1 MTENSPPPRR
11 RRSTIR
17 LSVVRDWTIQ
27 LVAPGR
33 GLARKVSLGVALAS
47 LAALSLFLKENPC
60 LDVRRP
66 SDRVVERPESPMLRQ
81 LMRLEFAGSHER
93 ANAVFADW
101 RASCRTPTDA
111 TGLDAA
117 RRSLGFDYLSIL
129 SYVAGLCL
137 LLFLTVAALRT
148 AGIRV
153 LGSALVVLLLLAGV
167 CDVLENLAL
176 KGMIDGVAPIWL
188 PGTLPQWIT
197 VLPAQLATWLAGALP
212 DAARILSSVKFAL
225 VAGVILYL
233 LTAWGQLLRDYL
245 LARAIVASPVAPSTD
260 AASLPTPGT
269 ELKGADG
276 EGAEL
281 DDVLAA
287 ELAHLQHHRH
297 PAKAPERMRR
307 TLVGLALSGG
317 GIRSATTNL
326 GVLQGL
332 AELRILPLVDYLS
345 TVSGGG
351 YIGSCFSTL
360 LSLNGARVWKTP
372 AERPQ
377 PRAHIFAPGNC
388 PEFDTSWGRFPFR
401 GDFLARNARRAN
413 DLIAHIRTHG
423 NFLIA
428 RSGLLRRDAMRAVGN
443 ILTGL
448 IYNVSGFVLLLFIVT
463 TLYLAVV
470 TTMAPAMPYWLAL
483 FPTVEHS
490 TPSARRP
497 RFVETESEFTR
508 QSTTQCARTPAI
520 CVDVATK
527 LRPLGLSHWV
537 QRNITT
543 VADPVVSVFVDAN
556 ERRNQIVKVLAGAL
570 IMGALGAIIAL
581 LLVWLNRFLFSR
593 RNLPPP
599 LPGEA
604 YEEAFDKSVL
614 RMLAVFTFGWI
625 VISILTFRYLV
636 PIGSQQLALLWI
648 PIAVLLGAR
657 IVSIAIA
664 VIRPQIKQ
672 QSISI
677 GLGRLRIVL
686 DIGSWDRSFRSLW
699 GGYQAILIYGLWIA
713 AIFIALAPLM
723 YAFANNRVGAS
734 VSGVAAVVAAHL
746 LSPTNPRGNQRRWR
760 LPPKLVNF
768 LLGVAVFLT
777 MGFGMIAIGA
787 VVVRLDPVMNH
798 LVLSMLV
805 ALLVVLGLG
814 RLVDNNKLSLHYFY
828 RDRLAE
834 TYLLSELPDAERRLW
849 TYRDAMDMPL
859 HELHGDFEWGAGKAD
874 RNTAPYHLI
883 SAAINLA
890 GSRDLTRK
898 DRKSG
903 YFLFSKLYCGSTHT
917 GFRPTVVYRG
927 GDTKVGR
934 AIAISGAA
942 ASSGMGFATFFAQA
956 FATVLFN
963 VRLGYWLE
971 NPRYV
976 SSATGKETGIF
987 WPAYL
992 WREVSMTTTENAPL
1006 INLSDGGHTGDN
1018 VGIYPLLQ
1026 RRCKVIIACDAE
1038 QDQALSFGSL
1048 TEALR
1053 HAYIDMGISVDIDL
1067 SMIRPDAATGRSR
1080 SHCAIG
1086 RIMYPD
1092 RPKQVSYLIYL
1103 KNSLTGDEPETVL
1116 NYKVASSD
1124 FPHETTADQFFD
1136 DAQFE
1141 SYRALGA
1148 HIAKATFASWANSQ
1162 SFSGPEHAHS
1172 PDPTRCS

>member
-1 MTENSPPPRR
+1 MTEHSPPPRR
-11 RRSTIR
+11 RSSIR
-17 LSVVRDWTIQ
+17 LSVVRDWTIE

-33 GLARKVSLGVALAS
+33 GFVRKAVLVALVAS
-47 LAALSLFLKENPC
+47 MTVLSVFLMENPC
-60 LDVRRP
+60 LDVRRS
-66 SDRVVERPESPMLRQ
+66 SDKVVEAPESPVLRQ
-81 LMRLEFAGSHER
+81 LTRLQLAGSVER
-93 ANAVFADW
+93 ANAVLGDW
-101 RASCRTPTDA
+101 KASCRTPSDA
-111 TGLDAA
+111 SGLDAA
-117 RRSLGFDYLSIL
+117 RRSLRFDYLFIL
-129 SYVAGLCL
+129 SYVVGLWF
-137 LLFLTVAALRT
+137 LLFLTMSALSTAAM
-148 AGIRV
+148 RV
-153 LGSALVVLLLLAGV
+153 VGTALVVLLMIAGV
-167 CDVLENLAL
+167 FDVVENVAL
-176 KGMIDGVAPIWL
+176 KGMIDGVEPIWL
-188 PGTLPQWIT
+188 PGTLPEWIT
-197 VLPAQLATWLAGALP
+197 VWPPRLAAWLAGTLP
-212 DAARILSSVKFAL
+212 DVARISASVKFAIL
-225 VAGVILYL
+225 AGVILYL
-233 LTAWGQLLRDYL
+233 LTAWGRLLWEEVR
-245 LARAIVASPVAPSTD
+245 ARAFAFVPAARYEE
-260 AASLPTPGT
+260 AASLPTPGI
-269 ELKGADG
+269 ELKGAVGD
-276 EGAEL
+276 EAAI

-287 ELAHLQHHRH
+287 ELAHLRHHRH
-297 PAKAPERMRR
+297 PSKPPEQMRR

-326 GVLQGL
+326 GVLQAL
-332 AELRILPLVDYLS
+332 AELRILPLVDFLS

-351 YIGSCFSTL
+351 YIGSALSTL
-360 LSLNGARVWKTP
+360 LSLNGARVDKTP
-372 AERPQ
+372 AERPN
-377 PRAHIFAPGNC
+377 PKAHIFAHGNR
-388 PEFDTSWGRFPFR
+388 PEFDTSWARFPFR
-401 GDFLARNARRAN
+401 GDFLSRSARRAN
-413 DLIAHIRTHG
+413 DLIAHLRTHG

-443 ILTGL
+443 VLTGL

-470 TTMAPAMPYWLAL
+470 TRMAPAMPYWLAL
-483 FPTVEHS
+483 FPTVAHAH
-490 TPSARRP
+490 PSARRP
-497 RFVETESEFTR
+497 RFVETDSAFTR
-508 QSTTQCARTPAI
+508 RSTTQCTQTPAI

-527 LRPLGLSHWV
+527 LHPLGLRHWV
-537 QRNITT
+537 GRNIGT
-543 VADPVVSVFVDAN
+543 VADPVVSVFIDDD
-556 ERRNQIVKVLAGAL
+556 ERRSEIVKVLVGAL

-593 RNLPPP
+593 KNLPPP
-599 LPGEA
+599 PPGEA

-614 RMLAVFTFGWI
+614 RMLAIFTLGWI
-625 VISILTFRYLV
+625 ATSILTFHYWV
-636 PIGSQQLALLWI
+636 PVGSQQLVLLWI
-648 PIAVLLGAR
+648 PMAVLLGAR
-657 IVSIAIA
+657 IVNIAIA
-664 VIRPQIKQ
+664 VLRPQIKQ
-672 QSISI
+672 QSISV
-677 GLGRLRIVL
+677 GLGRLRIAL

-699 GGYQAILIYGLWIA
+699 GGYQAITIYGLWIA

-734 VSGVAAVVAAHL
+734 LSGVTAIIAAHL
-746 LSPTNPRGNQRRWR
+746 LSPTSPSGNQRRWQ
-760 LPPKLVNF
+760 LPPKLANF
-768 LLGVAVFLT
+768 MLGVAVFLAI
-777 MGFGMIAIGA
+777 GFGMIALGA
-787 VVVRLDPVMNH
+787 VVVRLDPLMNH

-805 ALLVVLGLG
+805 ALLIVLGLG
-814 RLVDNNKLSLHYFY
+814 RLVDHNKLSLHYFY

-834 TYLLSELPDAERRLW
+834 TYLLSELPDAQRRLW
-849 TYRDAMDMPL
+849 TFRDAMDMPL
-859 HELHGDFEWGAGKAD
+859 HQLHGEFEWGADASD

-917 GFRPTVVYRG
+917 GFRPTAVYRG
-927 GDTKVGR
+927 GETKVGR
-934 AIAISGAA
+934 AVAISGAA

-963 VRLGYWLE
+963 VRLGYWLV
-971 NPRYV
+971 NPKYAA
-976 SSATGKETGIF
+976 SARDKESGIF

-1006 INLSDGGHTGDN
+1006 VNLSDGGHTGDN

-1026 RRCKVIIACDAE
+1026 RRCKIIIACDAE
-1038 QDQALSFGSL
+1038 QDRALSFGSF

-1067 SMIRPDAATGRSR
+1067 SMIRPDAQTGRSR

-1148 HIAKATFASWANSQ
+1148 HIAKSTFASWANSQ
-1162 SFSGPEHAHS
+1162 SFAGPERAHA
-1172 PDPTRCS
+1172 PDPST

>member
-1 MTENSPPPRR
+1 MTA
-11 RRSTIR
+11 
-17 LSVVRDWTIQ
+17 LSV
-27 LVAPGR
+27 
-33 GLARKVSLGVALAS
+33 
-47 LAALSLFLKENPC
+47 FLMENPC
-60 LDVRRP
+60 LDVRRS
-66 SDRVVERPESPMLRQ
+66 SDKVVERPESPMLRQ
-81 LMRLEFAGSHER
+81 LTRLQFAGSVER
-93 ANAVFADW
+93 ANAVLADW
-101 RASCRTPTDA
+101 RASCRTPNDES
-111 TGLDAA
+111 GLDAA
-117 RRSLGFDYLSIL
+117 RRSLRFDYLFIL
-129 SYVAGLCL
+129 SYVAGLL
-137 LLFLTVAALRT
+137 FLLFLTMSALRT
-148 AGIRV
+148 AAMRV
-153 LGSALVVLLLLAGV
+153 VGSALVMLLLIAGV
-167 CDVLENLAL
+167 FDVVENLAL
-176 KGMIDGVAPIWL
+176 KGMIDGVVPIWL
-188 PGTLPQWIT
+188 PGTLPAWMT
-197 VLPAQLATWLAGALP
+197 AWPPRLATWLTGTLP
-212 DAARILSSVKFAL
+212 DAARILASVKFAIL
-225 VAGVILYL
+225 TGVLLYL
-233 LTAWGQLLRDYL
+233 LIAWGRLLLERL
-245 LARAIVASPVAPSTD
+245 RARAFASVSRGAYDES
-260 AASLPTPGT
+260 ASLPTPGT
-269 ELKGADG
+269 ELTGAVGD
-276 EGAEL
+276 EAEL

-287 ELAHLQHHRH
+287 ELAHLHHHRH
-297 PAKAPERMRR
+297 PSKAPEQMRR

-326 GVLQGL
+326 GVLQAL

-351 YIGSCFSTL
+351 YIGSCLSTL
-360 LSLNGARVWKTP
+360 LSLNSTRVWKTP
-372 AERPQ
+372 AERPH
-377 PRAHIFAPGNC
+377 PKAHIFAPGNC

-401 GDFLARNARRAN
+401 GDFLSRNARRAN
-413 DLIAHIRTHG
+413 DLIAHLRTHG

-443 ILTGL
+443 VLTGL

-483 FPTVEHS
+483 FPTATHS
-490 TPSARRP
+490 HPSARRP
-497 RFVETESEFTR
+497 RFVEADSAFTR
-508 QSTTQCARTPAI
+508 RSTTQCTQTPAI
-520 CVDVATK
+520 CVDVATT
-527 LRPLGLSHWV
+527 LHPLGLRDWV
-537 QRNITT
+537 GRNIGTA
-543 VADPVVSVFVDAN
+543 ADPVVSVFTDDD
-556 ERRNQIVKVLAGAL
+556 ERRNEIVKVLVGAL
-570 IMGALGAIIAL
+570 IMGALGAFISL

-593 RNLPPP
+593 KNLPPP

-614 RMLAVFTFGWI
+614 RMLAIFTFGWI
-625 VISILTFRYLV
+625 ATSILTFRYWV
-636 PIGSQQLALLWI
+636 PIGSQQLVLLWI

-657 IVSIAIA
+657 IVNIAIA
-664 VIRPQIKQ
+664 VLRPQIKQ

-677 GLGRLRIVL
+677 GLGRLRIRL
-686 DIGSWDRSFRSLW
+686 EIGSWDRSFRSLW
-699 GGYQAILIYGLWIA
+699 GGYQAITIYGLWIA

-734 VSGVAAVVAAHL
+734 LSGVAAVIAARL
-746 LSPTNPRGNQRRWR
+746 LSPTGPSGNQRRWR

-768 LLGVAVFLT
+768 MLGVAVFLT
-777 MGFGMIAIGA
+777 IGFGMIAIGA
-787 VVVRLDPVMNH
+787 VVVRLEPVMNH
-798 LVLSMLV
+798 LVLSTLV
-805 ALLVVLGLG
+805 ALLVVVGLG
-814 RLVDNNKLSLHYFY
+814 RLVDHNKLSLHYFY

-859 HELHGDFEWGAGKAD
+859 HQLHGDFEWGAGKSD

-883 SAAINLA
+883 CAAINLA

-917 GFRPTVVYRG
+917 GFRPTAVYRG
-927 GDTKVGR
+927 GETKVGR
-934 AIAISGAA
+934 AVAISGAA

-971 NPRYV
+971 NPKYV
-976 SSATGKETGIF
+976 GSASGHESGIF
-987 WPAYL
+987 WPGYL
-992 WREVSMTTTENAPL
+992 WREVSMTTTENAEL

-1026 RRCKVIIACDAE
+1026 RRCKIIIACDAE
-1038 QDQALSFGSL
+1038 QDKALSFGSF

-1067 SMIRPDAATGRSR
+1067 SMIRPDAETGRSR

-1116 NYKVASSD
+1116 NYKVACSD

-1148 HIAKATFASWANSQ
+1148 HIAKSTFASWATSQ
-1162 SFSGPEHAHS
+1162 SFSGPEHAHAPEPS
-1172 PDPTRCS
+1172 RCS